1 MNTYVRLLPVIFAC
15 IVTQSFAVDPPPKP
29 AEPDKPASP
38 PAAAITGSQPTP
50 SPTDASSNTA
60 TPSNPTRVVLEDKT
74 LTNEEVRQLLA
85 QGYKP
90 VGRGGEVYYCRREQ
104 IVGSLIAAMSCK
116 TAEQMKQLTQESKD
130 MLAAK
135 QKPGGCGYG
144 GC

>member
-1 MNTYVRLLPVIFAC
+1 MNTLVRLLPVIFAC

-29 AEPDKPASP
+29 AEPSEPASP
-38 PAAAITGSQPTP
+38 PAAA
-50 SPTDASSNTA
+50 
-60 TPSNPTRVVLEDKT
+60 PSNPNRVVLEDKT

-90 VGRGGEVYYCRREQ
+90 VGRSGEVYYCRREQ

-116 TAEQMKQLTQESKD
+116 TADQMKQLTQESKD

-135 QKPGGCGYG
+135 QKPSGCGYG

>member
-1 MNTYVRLLPVIFAC
+1 VNTLVRLLPVIFAC

-29 AEPDKPASP
+29 AEPSEPASP
-38 PAAAITGSQPTP
+38 PAAA
-50 SPTDASSNTA
+50 
-60 TPSNPTRVVLEDKT
+60 PSNPNRVVLEDKT

-90 VGRGGEVYYCRREQ
+90 VGRSGEVYYCRREQ

-116 TAEQMKQLTQESKD
+116 TADQMKQLTQESKD

-135 QKPGGCGYG
+135 QKPSGCGYG